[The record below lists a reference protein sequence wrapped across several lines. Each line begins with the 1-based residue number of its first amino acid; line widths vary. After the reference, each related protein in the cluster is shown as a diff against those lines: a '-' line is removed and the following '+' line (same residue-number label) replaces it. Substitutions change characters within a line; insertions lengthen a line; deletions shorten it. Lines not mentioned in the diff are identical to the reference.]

1 MNKVNEVSACK
12 EIRKKILYSIYN
24 ARSGH
29 IGPSLSC
36 VEIIYLIFKLGI
48 NYKKKNRN
56 KFILSKGHAAPALYA
71 VLEEFKLL
79 KKNELKTLRK
89 INSRLQGHPDK
100 KKLNL
105 VDTGSGALG
114 QGLSICIGY
123 SLASKLLN
131 LNNKIFC
138 LLGDGEIQEGQ
149 IWESAMYIGA
159 HNLKN
164 IIVFIDG
171 NKFQNE
177 RSINETLPEKN
188 LLKKWNA
195 FGFNSLKIDGHSIKS
210 IKKIINLFLANK
222 NNKPL
227 LIYCDTIKGKGVSFM
242 ENNNKFHS
250 VKDLSEENYKKAISE
265 LNL

>member
-1 MNKVNEVSACK
+1 MLNKSALNYCK
-12 EIRKKILYSIYN
+12 NIRKKIIFSIYY

-29 IGPSLSC
+29 VGPSLSC
-36 VEIIYLIFKLGI
+36 VELIYSILKLGI

-56 KFILSKGHAAPALYA
+56 KFVLSKGHAAPTLYA
-71 VLEEFKLL
+71 TLDEFNLL

-89 INSRLQGHPDK
+89 VKSRLQGHPDK

-105 VDTGSGALG
+105 VDTGTGALG
-114 QGLSICIGY
+114 QGLSISIGY
-123 SLASKLLN
+123 SLGSKLLN
-131 LNNKIFC
+131 SNNKIFC

-177 RSINETLPEKN
+177 RSIAETLPEKN
-188 LLKKWNA
+188 LLKKWES
-195 FGFNSLKIDGHSIKS
+195 FGFKTMRINGHSLIAIEKIIKS
-210 IKKIINLFLANK
+210 FLKSKNKKPILV
-222 NNKPL
+222 
-227 LIYCDTIKGKGVSFM
+227 YCDTIKGKGVSFM

-250 VKDLSEENYKKAISE
+250 VKDLSEENYRKAISE
-265 LNL
+265 LS

>member
-1 MNKVNEVSACK
+1 MINKSPSKICK
-12 EIRKKILYSIYN
+12 NIRKKILFSIYN

-29 IGPSLSC
+29 VGPSLSS
-36 VEIIYLIFKLGI
+36 VELIYSIIKLGI

-71 VLEEFKLL
+71 TLDEFKLL

-89 INSRLQGHPDK
+89 VKSRLQGHPDK

-105 VDTGSGALG
+105 VDTGTGALG
-114 QGLSICIGY
+114 QGLSISIGY
-123 SLASKLLN
+123 SLSSNLLKLN
-131 LNNKIFC
+131 TKIFC

-159 HNLKN
+159 HNIKN

-177 RSINETLPEKN
+177 RSIAETLPEKN
-188 LLKKWNA
+188 LLKKWQS
-195 FGFNSLKIDGHSIKS
+195 FGFLTKKINGHSINS
-210 IKKIINLFLANK
+210 IEKIINSFMKNK

-227 LIYCDTIKGKGVSFM
+227 LVYCDTIKGKGVSFM

-265 LNL
+265 LS

>member
-1 MNKVNEVSACK
+1 MFKNNAANYCK
-12 EIRKKILYSIYN
+12 NIRKKILFSIYH

-29 IGPSLSC
+29 VGPSLSS
-36 VEIIYLIFKLGI
+36 VELIYSILKLGV

-56 KFILSKGHAAPALYA
+56 KFILSKGHAAPAFYA
-71 VLEEFKLL
+71 TLDEFNLL

-89 INSRLQGHPDK
+89 VTSRLQGHPDK
-100 KKLNL
+100 KKLSL
-105 VDTGSGALG
+105 VDSGTGALG
-114 QGLSICIGY
+114 QGLSISIGY
-123 SLASKLLN
+123 CLGSKLLN
-131 LNNKIFC
+131 TNKKIFC
-138 LLGDGEIQEGQ
+138 LIGDGEIQEGQ

-159 HNLKN
+159 HNLKD

-188 LLKKWNA
+188 LLKKWTA
-195 FGFNSLKIDGHSIKS
+195 FGFKTMKINGHSHNS
-210 IKKIINLFLANK
+210 IEKIIKNFLK
-222 NNKPL
+222 NRYKKP
-227 LIYCDTIKGKGVSFM
+227 IVVYCDTIKGKGVSFM

-265 LNL
+265 LS